1 MKTEEEKEMPD
12 EIVTDEIDKAEA
24 LLAEADH
31 PRRDA
36 AETLSLSAQAIGL
49 LLLYFAKDHRDAAK
63 KIEEMIVQKTER
75 RLAELDEW
83 LRVVMNAMPGGK

>member
-1 MKTEEEKEMPD
+1 MPD
-12 EIVTDEIDKAEA
+12 EIVIDEIDKAEA
-24 LLAEADH
+24 LLAEADSPIH
-31 PRRDA
+31 DDA
-36 AETLSLSAQAIGL
+36 GSLSFSAQAIGL

-83 LRVVMNAMPGGK
+83 LRVVMNTMPGGK

>member
-12 EIVTDEIDKAEA
+12 EIVADEIDKAEA
-24 LLAEADH
+24 LLAEADSPTH
-31 PRRDA
+31 DDA
-36 AETLSLSAQAIGL
+36 GSLSLSAQAIGL